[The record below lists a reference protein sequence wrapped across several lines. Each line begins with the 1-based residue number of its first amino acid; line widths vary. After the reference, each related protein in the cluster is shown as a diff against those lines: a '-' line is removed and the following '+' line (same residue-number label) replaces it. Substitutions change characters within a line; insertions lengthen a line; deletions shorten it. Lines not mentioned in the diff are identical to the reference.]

1 MLFGGD
7 YAEMHLRQTKAVAE
21 NSSDVSAFPPLPIPL
36 SVLSALCGGPPHPKP
51 AIFPRGLIRFLDDL
65 ALAAKSL
72 RRLVQHLVLSQGGN
86 TAQKGGET
94 HNPDPVGK

>member
-1 MLFGGD
+1 MLKCICGRP
-7 YAEMHLRQTKAVAE
+7 RQLQKTAPM
-21 NSSDVSAFPPLPIPL
+21 NRHPPLPIPL
-36 SVLSALCGGPPHPKP
+36 SVLSVLCGGPPHPKP